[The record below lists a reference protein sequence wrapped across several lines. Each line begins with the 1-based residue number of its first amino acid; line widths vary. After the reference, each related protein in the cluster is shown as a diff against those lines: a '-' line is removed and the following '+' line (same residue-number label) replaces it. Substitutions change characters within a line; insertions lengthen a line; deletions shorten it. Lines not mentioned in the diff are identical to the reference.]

1 MATTKIRKSSYSEQI
16 IFYEKLLDKLDNKI
30 KDIYVSKKIFNKR
43 LKKVKKLF
51 AKHGNILPK
60 NNLKLK

>member
-43 LKKVKKLF
+43 LKKVKNYLLNTETYYQK
-51 AKHGNILPK
+51 II
-60 NNLKLK
+60 